1 MEPQCCHNISV
12 EEPRILF
19 VKEYLFFRFF
29 YFIFWQDWRF
39 VSFRWRLHS
48 DDTAVNTGAT
58 SQIQLCFPEQNR
70 AERLYG
76 QPRLSVTFQLSDP
89 AQRHTITTMAETMLL
104 PTVLEML
111 IRPHG
116 RSANRPDVVWAG
128 VIKPT
133 QHFLAIFPLL
143 IRLIIRI
150 LLLLEI
156 YI

>member
-1 MEPQCCHNISV
+1 MCLSGDV
-12 EEPRILF
+12 
-19 VKEYLFFRFF
+19 Y
-29 YFIFWQDWRF
+29 
-39 VSFRWRLHS
+39 
-48 DDTAVNTGAT
+48 TAMITTVNTGAT

-116 RSANRPDVVWAG
+116 RSANRPDVV
-128 VIKPT
+128 
-133 QHFLAIFPLL
+133 
-143 IRLIIRI
+143 
-150 LLLLEI
+150 
-156 YI
+156 